1 MPRKT
6 ALEALERFRRD
17 GAWSRQ
23 VLNSLAGKNRLDGR
37 DAALAARLFYGVLQ
51 NLTLCDFYI
60 ALFAKGKLEPK
71 VRDILRLG
79 VYQIVFMDR
88 VPVRAA
94 VSQSVLLCKKGGY
107 DRASGLVNA
116 VLRRIG
122 EHINQLPEPP
132 GEGTAEYL
140 SVKYS
145 HPLWIAEELIGLR
158 GYEGAE
164 AVLMANNAEVP
175 VYIQTNTL
183 KTTPEQL
190 LAAVGGK
197 MHDSIP
203 GCILLENP
211 GDITKSDAFCNGW
224 FYVQDPAAHMAVSMA
239 DIRPGMRVLDTCSA
253 PGGKSFAA
261 AIAME
266 NTGEVLSRDISG
278 NKLNLV
284 MDGADRLGL
293 SVVETKEGDAREISG
308 SDYDVVIADVP
319 CSGLGVIR
327 KKPDIRFRTKEELDS
342 IPELQEEL
350 LESIATAVK
359 PGGVLLYSTCTWRER
374 ENQGVTEHFLA
385 AHPEF
390 IKEQERTFWPDL
402 DGTDGFYV
410 CRMKRKDET

>member
-308 SDYDVVIADVP
+308 GDYDVVIADVP

>member
-308 SDYDVVIADVP
+308 GDYDVVIADVP

-374 ENQGVTEHFLA
+374 ENQGVTERFLA

>member
-211 GDITKSDAFCNGW
+211 GDITKSDAFCDGW